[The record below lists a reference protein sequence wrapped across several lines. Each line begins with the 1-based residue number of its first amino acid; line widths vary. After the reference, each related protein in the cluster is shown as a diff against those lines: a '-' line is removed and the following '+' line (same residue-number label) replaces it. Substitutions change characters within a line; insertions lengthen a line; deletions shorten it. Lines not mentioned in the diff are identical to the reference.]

1 MFPFHQPGLQM
12 KTPGCT
18 RPYSEVAGFE
28 HFLRFKTQNAGCC
41 KVLLHPRWGSAC
53 YPATMFTTAPFDKVR
68 QALRPY
74 ETPMTRE
81 PGAL

>member
-1 MFPFHQPGLQM
+1 M
-12 KTPGCT
+12 KTEGCT

-53 YPATMFTTAPFDKVR
+53 YPATMFSTAPPEAVT
-68 QALRPY
+68 QAILQDEEEEEAMR
-74 ETPMTRE
+74 RE
-81 PGAL
+81 PDAL